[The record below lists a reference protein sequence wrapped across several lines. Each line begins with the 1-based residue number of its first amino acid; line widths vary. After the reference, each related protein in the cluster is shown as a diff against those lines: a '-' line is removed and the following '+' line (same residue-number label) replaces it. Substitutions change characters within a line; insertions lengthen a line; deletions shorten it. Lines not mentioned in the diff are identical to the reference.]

1 MSYALYDGDSRSGWE
16 RLDWVSWQND
26 HARTAPIPEGKK
38 EVEDLNEIR
47 REVETFIVES
57 MDVPPKAEKPPL
69 DQTWVH
75 IGYIVVFGII
85 VAICGI
91 TLRFIVTGPF
101 PFAFAAFGMG
111 FVTIALFYGTIID
124 RKNVSAT

>member
-1 MSYALYDGDSRSGWE
+1 
-16 RLDWVSWQND
+16 VSWQND